1 MRKKAILIAL
11 SCIIITGCATQRIH
25 QECPAY
31 SQCDEMYPGYNCDI
45 QQRTLSTMQYPTTY
59 APVPW
64 NYSNNAYYH
73 PNIQSVYY
81 IPVTVPSDVSTP
93 SSITNRPRPSIYN
106 NNGSNSG
113 NSGTNNVNPSI
124 HRKPMSNAPS
134 SRKRRN

>member
-1 MRKKAILIAL
+1 MRKKATTLAL
-11 SCIIITGCATQRIH
+11 IITVLTGCKSNQH
-25 QECPAY
+25 CEAY
-31 SQCDEMYPGYNCDI
+31 SQCDELYPNYNCDI
-45 QQRTLSTMQYPTTY
+45 QQRTLSTIQYPTTY

-81 IPVTVPSDVSTP
+81 IPVTVPSDVSIP

-106 NNGSNSG
+106 NNGSNSR

>member
-1 MRKKAILIAL
+1 MKKKALLIAL
-11 SCIIITGCATQRIH
+11 SCIITGCTVNRNH
-25 QECPAY
+25 QGCPAY
-31 SQCDEMYPGYNCDI
+31 SQCDELYPSDYNCDI
-45 QQRTLSTMQYPTTY
+45 QQRTLSTTQYPTTY
-59 APVPW
+59 APVSW

-73 PNIQSVYY
+73 PNIQNIYY

>member
-45 QQRTLSTMQYPTTY
+45 QQRTLSTIQYPTTY

-81 IPVTVPSDVSTP
+81 IPVTVPSDVSIP